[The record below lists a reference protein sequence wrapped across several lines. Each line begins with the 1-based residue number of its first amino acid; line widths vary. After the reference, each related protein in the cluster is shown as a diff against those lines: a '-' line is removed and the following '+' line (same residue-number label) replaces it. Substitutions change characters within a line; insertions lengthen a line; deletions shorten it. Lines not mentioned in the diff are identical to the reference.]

1 MRIKDAADSAGQTAD
16 MGKRA
21 LITMLA
27 LALGAVTIAW
37 TRHDRLPPGG
47 ARYSASG
54 VVVTRPEGRR
64 VRIRHGDIT
73 GYMPAMT
80 MEFEMGVGET
90 AELRAGDRVRFTLHV
105 GPATARL
112 ERIEVTGHETGGSGP
127 PPPRASVE
135 RLRRGDA
142 VPSLSLV
149 DQDGRTITEADLLGH
164 ATLVTFIF
172 TRCPVPEFCPLVAS
186 RFTQVQAALASDRSL
201 PRSARLLSVTIDP
214 AFDTPAVLKSYA
226 QAIGANP
233 ERWRFAG
240 GDPDHVMR
248 LARAFSVYVE
258 RNGALLDHTLATALI
273 DGSGHVVEIWRG
285 NGWKIGEIVDALRAP
300 GL

>member
-1 MRIKDAADSAGQTAD
+1 
-16 MGKRA
+16 
-21 LITMLA
+21 MLA

-47 ARYSASG
+47 ARYSGSG

-64 VRIRHGDIT
+64 VRIRHGDIA
-73 GYMPAMT
+73 GYIPAMSL
-80 MEFEMGVGET
+80 V
-90 AELRAGDRVRFTLHV
+90 V
-105 GPATARL
+105 ATARL
-112 ERIEVTGHETGGSGP
+112 ERIEVTGHETDGSG

-142 VPSLSLV
+142 VPPLSLV